1 MGLSATVHQC
11 QVFFYFFFK
20 TENSRRMALNNE
32 WASLGVFIVGFSD
45 EMFLSLLPTSSDEF
59 WFHHKRARI
68 CYTFS
73 DKF

>member
-1 MGLSATVHQC
+1 
-11 QVFFYFFFK
+11 
-20 TENSRRMALNNE
+20 MALNSE

-45 EMFLSLLPTSSDEF
+45 EMFLSLLPTSSYEF

-68 CYTFS
+68 CYAFS